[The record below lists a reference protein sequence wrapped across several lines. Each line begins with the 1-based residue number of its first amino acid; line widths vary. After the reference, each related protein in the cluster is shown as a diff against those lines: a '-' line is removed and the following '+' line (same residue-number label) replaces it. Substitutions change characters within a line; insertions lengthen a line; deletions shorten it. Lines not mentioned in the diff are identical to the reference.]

1 MNVNRNEL
9 LDALSLAFRAVDP
22 PRMTA
27 QGTIYSIHAD
37 VRYSG
42 GRAPC
47 LEAGDGTVGLR
58 IPLPAGLVADDAPGM
73 IRRAVLDVLRACAP
87 AEEVEIDG
95 CGRRREWHGPPEA
108 DGTQPRHPEP
118 PAGDWPGIVIRS
130 GAYEARLWGTT
141 DAQGPDL
148 GFGAEPV
155 AELAAD
161 ALRAAIKRVDASA
174 NGRGGTGDPS
184 HLAES
189 VTVDVDADAR
199 ATLAITDGH
208 RLYQSG
214 PVGGGVRGTR
224 IAIPR
229 AVLPLL
235 LKAVEYAGVESLE
248 VCPLPDADGAPT
260 ADVTFRA
267 GEVEVFAFPSRVGS
281 RVLPPDWRTL
291 GKIDAPG
298 AVRVTAERRAWID
311 ALDSAGAG
319 LPRRMLGIDV
329 AAGPNGCALGAVD
342 PDVGFARVGVAGA
355 TVRGAG
361 ATCALHAYLLAAVK
375 ACEPGPV
382 AVAWDTDTGPIR
394 VRCEA
399 DAGGV
404 AVVMPMRRG
413 GASVDAARRAAA

>member
-1 MNVNRNEL
+1 MNVNRKQL
-9 LDALSLAFRAVDP
+9 LDALNLAFRATDP
-22 PRMTA
+22 PKVTA
-27 QGTIYSIHAD
+27 QGTIYSVNAD

-42 GRAPC
+42 GCRPC
-47 LEAGDGTVGLR
+47 LEASDGTAGLR
-58 IPLPAGLVADDAPGM
+58 IPLPAGLMADDAPGM

-87 AEEVEIDG
+87 AGEVEIAG

-108 DGTQPRHPEP
+108 DGTGPRHAEP
-118 PAGDWPGIVIRS
+118 PPGDWPGIVIRA
-130 GAYEARLWGTT
+130 GAFEARLWGTA
-141 DAQGPDL
+141 DAHGPDL
-148 GFGAEPV
+148 GFGGEPV

-161 ALRAAIKRVDASA
+161 VLRVALKRVDASA
-174 NGRGGTGDPS
+174 NRAEGDPA
-184 HLAES
+184 HWAES

-235 LKAVEYAGVESLE
+235 LKAVEYAGVESIE

-319 LPRRMLGIDV
+319 LPRRMLGIDID
-329 AAGPNGCALGAVD
+329 ASPDGCALGAMN
-342 PDVGFARVGVAGA
+342 PDLGFARVGVAGA
-355 TVRGAG
+355 TVRGSG
-361 ATCALHAYLLAAVK
+361 ATCARHPYLLAAVK

-382 AVAWDTDTGPIR
+382 TVAWDSDTGPIR
-394 VRCEA
+394 VRCET

-404 AVVMPMRRG
+404 AMVMPLRRG
-413 GASVDAARRAAA
+413 AGSVEAARKAA